1 MQSYEYKLVP
11 LVLLGFCF
19 SITMCLSSVYA
30 APSAVTIDTHTVGGT
45 SFTFGDVITPSEQD
59 PLFFHFNSA
68 DSLTYTCR
76 IVKIDQDL
84 LDKLNAAPTEAALKQ
99 IALVGT
105 EISNENCG
113 TGTDGSVTYAQS
125 FSDGLY
131 AFEVIGTG
139 SDGTGTKSNFAFE
152 ALGGQALLEKTEESA
167 KLAAL
172 TKQKVTNFWTTCD
185 QTLKAPGAT
194 PAADINLQKIVYTM
208 EGRSKIDNL
217 KFDSNNLNLKVKTS
231 TLNDRNEL
239 SGEFTSASSEDF
251 TIQNVDTQCI
261 YHLPEKAGQ
270 LLVPGPTTAFNP
282 ATLDSWN
289 PPVPTCNSAQQFNRE
304 ITYPFKVTSNL
315 AELKDTGKRNVEVE
329 ITVDNT
335 PKPAPD
341 HNGIDV
347 TGKLTLD
354 GNKQINI
361 EIAGEPKV
369 ECSGGSIP
377 N

>member
-131 AFEVIGTG
+131 VFQVIGTDADGIGTRTPFAFEV
-139 SDGTGTKSNFAFE
+139 
-152 ALGGQALLEKTEESA
+152 LGGQALEEGTSGSSINVKQFWGSCAKT
-167 KLAAL
+167 L
-172 TKQKVTNFWTTCD
+172 
-185 QTLKAPGAT
+185 GAT
-194 PAADINLQKIVYTM
+194 GSTTILQKIEYIM

>member
-131 AFEVIGTG
+131 VFQVIGTDADGIGTRTPFAFEV
-139 SDGTGTKSNFAFE
+139 
-152 ALGGQALLEKTEESA
+152 LGGQALEEGTSGSSINVKQFWGSCAKT
-167 KLAAL
+167 L
-172 TKQKVTNFWTTCD
+172 
-185 QTLKAPGAT
+185 GAT
-194 PAADINLQKIVYTM
+194 GSTTILQKIEYIM

-217 KFDSNNLNLKVKTS
+217 KFDSNTLNLKVITNN
-231 TLNDRNEL
+231 LNDHI

-251 TIQNVDTQCI
+251 TIQKVDTHCI
-261 YHLPEKAGQ
+261 YNLPEKAGQ
-270 LLVPGPTTAFNP
+270 EEVTLPTKAFNP
-282 ATLDSWN
+282 ETLALWN
-289 PPVPTCNSAQQFNRE
+289 PPVPSCPAPTGAVDAYFKRE

-315 AELKDTGKRNVEVE
+315 AELKDTGKRNVEIE
-329 ITVDNT
+329 ITVDYT
-335 PKPAPD
+335 PRPAPEHD
-341 HNGIDV
+341 GIDV
-347 TGKLTLD
+347 RGELTLD

-361 EIAGEPKV
+361 EVAGEPKV
-369 ECSGGSIP
+369 ACSGETMVG
-377 N
+377 